1 MFLFTQITMKDI
13 GFSVSIVKNK
23 ENKVKNKEN
32 KEQTC
37 LTEEA
42 WKWIRDVTVVL
53 MKLSDDNTC

>member
-13 GFSVSIVKNK
+13 VFSVSIVKNK

-42 WKWIRDVTVVL
+42 WK
-53 MKLSDDNTC
+53 